1 MTPNHLSPENVAYL
15 KITQWCVE
23 GELEMV
29 DIKHTIDQSR
39 QSCKE
44 KKKKEKLLLL
54 LRAIFSYHTQ
64 FVIILHSTSLGVF
77 YYPTL

>member
-1 MTPNHLSPENVAYL
+1 MSQADSALVVWIFGGQSTVLPFRSSLVH
-15 KITQWCVE
+15 KVE

-44 KKKKEKLLLL
+44 KKKKEKASSASTGDFLLSHP
-54 LRAIFSYHTQ
+54 ICH
-64 FVIILHSTSLGVF
+64 HSS
-77 YYPTL
+77 